1 MRLICTSCIAV
12 ALFAMGSTARAT
24 TFRFDTDPFAG
35 TNVLNTPGRQ
45 IVGGEDF
52 INFSIPTD
60 TFSLESTVFGTGNSV
75 NFVNAPVSTLPAG
88 GVNVVVLQS
97 FDNDANPGT
106 PFGAGNAADLIASRI
121 TTSGPGFFIYFNQSL
136 DLPRLVYST
145 DLSDPNADL
154 KILARMLNLNGAN
167 GRNAIPNFTAAN
179 FDITTAGASAPEPS
193 TLPILM
199 GLGLVGASCT
209 IRRHKRVRA

>member
-1 MRLICTSCIAV
+1 MRLICTAWMAA
-12 ALFAMGSTARAT
+12 ALFAMCSTARAT
-24 TFRFDTDPFAG
+24 TFRYDIDPFAG

-60 TFSLESTVFGTGNSV
+60 TFSLESTVFGVGNSV

-106 PFGAGNAADLIASRI
+106 PFG
-121 TTSGPGFFIYFNQSL
+121 
-136 DLPRLVYST
+136 
-145 DLSDPNADL
+145 
-154 KILARMLNLNGAN
+154 
-167 GRNAIPNFTAAN
+167 
-179 FDITTAGASAPEPS
+179 
-193 TLPILM
+193 
-199 GLGLVGASCT
+199 
-209 IRRHKRVRA
+209 

>member
-1 MRLICTSCIAV
+1 MLRLRPYMTAGAIAIS
-12 ALFAMGSTARAT
+12 LLAMCSTASAT

-52 INFSIPTD
+52 ISFSITSD
-60 TFSLESTVFGTGNSV
+60 TFSLESAVFGVGSAV
-75 NFVNAPVSTLPAG
+75 NFVNAPASSVPTG

-121 TTSGPGFFIYFNQSL
+121 TTPGFFI
-136 DLPRLVYST
+136 
-145 DLSDPNADL
+145 
-154 KILARMLNLNGAN
+154 
-167 GRNAIPNFTAAN
+167 
-179 FDITTAGASAPEPS
+179 
-193 TLPILM
+193 
-199 GLGLVGASCT
+199 
-209 IRRHKRVRA
+209 